1 MSSSNDPAASTM
13 EEEVV
18 GAVRDARGFVATI
31 EFSQWLRRAYA
42 WTLGEGRGR
51 WLAPPLLV
59 FLLVVGLGLRL
70 YGIAWDQG
78 NFFHPDER
86 SIYMRVE
93 CMHRLLTQT
102 PGFEDCKRDEPFRD
116 TVAGIPSPVE
126 FMQAR
131 KSPLNPHWFPLGT
144 MIIYLLLGI
153 KLLLAPVLTMSLQDL
168 ALAGRALSA
177 VADTATIAMVY
188 LLGKRLF
195 NRGAGLLAATLLTFA
210 VIHIQHSHFYRPEP
224 LTNLFVVSAM
234 WGMLRVVDLGRLRD
248 SVILGVF
255 VGLALATKVSA
266 LPIVIPLAVTYGY
279 VFFRACTG
287 AYPEERATVLE
298 SVGMR
303 ALSSFAVSVAVY
315 LLWTPYALLG
325 FPEFLDWIL
334 RELEIVRNAGSVPYT
349 VQYVGAPNLIYEI
362 RQTTI
367 WGLGVPLGLLGW
379 GCFALAIFTNARRPR
394 LGEVLL
400 LLWAVPLLVLVAS
413 AEVKFVRY
421 TFPLMPIL
429 ILLGAGLGTRGI
441 EWLKTNRRRLAIVGR
456 VGLAAVVAAT
466 VLYGVAFEAIYTKP
480 HPAVQA
486 SEWINATVPE
496 GAVIL
501 TDNHWDEGIPNL
513 GRYRVI
519 QLPMFEGDSAAKMET
534 LASNLEGAEYL
545 VFYSNR
551 TYGAIARIPG
561 RYPLSSSYYR
571 LLFSGDL
578 GYELERSFQSDP
590 RLLGVTLANDPFRRA
605 GLARPPSLEQRSG
618 LLTLDLGYADNDVI
632 TYDHPMTMIFKNTA
646 KYSEDS
652 LLALLLAPRT
662 GRQ

>member
-31 EFSQWLRRAYA
+31 EFSQWLRRAYV
-42 WTLGEGRGR
+42 WILGEGRGR

-70 YGIAWDQG
+70 YGITWDQG

-93 CMHRLLTQT
+93 CMHRLLTEA
-102 PGFEDCKRDEPFRD
+102 PGFEDCKRDESFRD
-116 TVAGIPSPVE
+116 TEAGIPSPIE
-126 FMQAR
+126 FLQAR

-153 KLLLAPVLTMSLQDL
+153 KLLLAPVVSMSMEDL

-177 VADTATIAMVY
+177 IADTATIAMVY

-224 LTNLFVVSAM
+224 LTNLFVLAAI

-287 AYPEERATVLE
+287 ADPEERATVLE

-303 ALSSFAVSVAVY
+303 ALSGFAVSVAVY

-632 TYDHPMTMIFKNTA
+632 TYDHPMTLVFKNTA
-646 KYSEDS
+646 KHSGDS

-662 GRQ
+662 GR

>member
-31 EFSQWLRRAYA
+31 EFSQWLRRAYV
-42 WTLGEGRGR
+42 WILGEGRGR
-51 WLAPPLLV
+51 WLTPPLLV

-70 YGIAWDQG
+70 YGITWDQG

-93 CMHRLLTQT
+93 CMHRLLTEA
-102 PGFEDCKRDEPFRD
+102 PGFEDCKRDESFRD
-116 TVAGIPSPVE
+116 TEAGIPSPIE
-126 FMQAR
+126 FLQAR

-153 KLLLAPVLTMSLQDL
+153 KLLLAPVVSMSMEDL

-177 VADTATIAMVY
+177 IADTATIAMVY

-224 LTNLFVVSAM
+224 LTNLFVLAAI

-287 AYPEERATVLE
+287 ADPEERATVLE

-303 ALSSFAVSVAVY
+303 ALSGFAVSVAVY

-456 VGLAAVVAAT
+456 VGLAVVVAAT

-605 GLARPPSLEQRSG
+605 GLARPPSLEQRG
-618 LLTLDLGYADNDVI
+618 DLLTLDLGYADNDII
-632 TYDHPMTMIFKNTA
+632 TYDHPMTLVFKNTA
-646 KYSEDS
+646 KHSGDS

>member
-1 MSSSNDPAASTM
+1 M

-70 YGIAWDQG
+70 YGITWDQG

-93 CMHRLLTQT
+93 CMHRLLTEA

-116 TVAGIPSPVE
+116 TVVGIPSPVE
-126 FMQAR
+126 FLQAR

-177 VADTATIAMVY
+177 IADTGTIAMVY
-188 LLGKRLF
+188 VVGKRLF
-195 NRGAGLLAATLLTFA
+195 NRRAALLAATLLTFA

-224 LTNLFVVSAM
+224 LTNLFVLASF
-234 WGMLRVVDLGRLRD
+234 WGMLQVVDRGRLRD
-248 SVILGVF
+248 FVLLGVF
-255 VGLALATKVSA
+255 VGLALATKVSVA
-266 LPIVIPLAVTYGY
+266 PIIIPLVVVCGY
-279 VFFRACTG
+279 VAFRAYRG
-287 AYPEERATVLE
+287 AAAKDRPGILE
-298 SVGMR
+298 SNGMR
-303 ALSSFAVSVAVY
+303 ALSTFAVAAAAY
-315 LLWTPYALLG
+315 LFWTPYALLS

-349 VQYVGAPNLIYEI
+349 VQYVNAPNLIYEI
-362 RQTTI
+362 QQTTI
-367 WGLGVPLGLLGW
+367 WGLGVPLGILGW
-379 GCFALAIFTNARRPR
+379 SSFAVAIFMNARRPR
-394 LGEVLL
+394 LEEVLL
-400 LLWAVPLLVLVAS
+400 LLWAVPLLFLVAS
-413 AEVKFVRY
+413 AEVKFIRY

-429 ILLGAGLGTRGI
+429 ILLGAGLGIRGI
-441 EWLKTNRRRLAIVGR
+441 DWLQVNRRRVAAAGR
-456 VGLAAVVAAT
+456 GGLALIVVGT
-466 VLYGVAFEAIYTKP
+466 VLYGMAFEAIYTKP

-486 SEWINATVPE
+486 SEWINATVPN
-496 GAVIL
+496 GTAIL

-513 GRYRVI
+513 GRYKVI
-519 QLPMFEGDSAAKMET
+519 QLPMFEGDSVSKMES
-534 LASNLEGAEYL
+534 LASNLMSAEYL

-551 TYGAIARIPG
+551 TYGAIARFPE
-561 RYPLSSSYYR
+561 RYPLSSNYYK
-571 LLFSGDL
+571 LLFSGEL
-578 GYELERSFQSDP
+578 GYELESSFRSDP
-590 RLLGVTLANDPFRRA
+590 SLLGVTLVNDPFSRA
-605 GLARPPSLEQRSG
+605 GLVQPPTLEQRNG
-618 LLTLDLGYADNDVI
+618 LLTLSLGYADNDVI

-646 KYSEDS
+646 KYSQNRLLS
-652 LLALLLAPRT
+652 LLLPSGMR
-662 GRQ
+662 GQ

>member
-42 WTLGEGRGR
+42 WILGEGRGR

-70 YGIAWDQG
+70 YGITWDQG

-93 CMHRLLTQT
+93 CMHRLLTEA
-102 PGFEDCKRDEPFRD
+102 PGFEGCKRDESFRD
-116 TVAGIPSPVE
+116 TVAGIPSPIE
-126 FMQAR
+126 FLQAR

-153 KLLLAPVLTMSLQDL
+153 KLLLAPVVSMSMEDL

-177 VADTATIAMVY
+177 IADTATIAMVY

-224 LTNLFVVSAM
+224 LTNLFVLAAI

-287 AYPEERATVLE
+287 ADPEERATVLE

-303 ALSSFAVSVAVY
+303 ALSGFAVSVAVY

-456 VGLAAVVAAT
+456 VGLAVVVAAT

-632 TYDHPMTMIFKNTA
+632 TYDHPMTLVFKNTA
-646 KYSEDS
+646 KHSGDS

-662 GRQ
+662 GR